1 MNPTQKAP
9 SLPAGKILLPAADT
23 KTYGNPTARV
33 DRDGRVL
40 IGFSKFI
47 DELLGLFDPVLVIRR
62 T

>member
-9 SLPAGKILLPAADT
+9 SLPVGTILLPADT
-23 KTYGNPTARV
+23 KTYGNSTARV

-47 DELLGLFDPVLVIRR
+47 DKLLGLFDSVLVIRR